1 MSRDVQCR
9 WGWGSPHGRG
19 NFGGGYVGRLVVSNG
34 GFMSLLCKNVCEAID
49 VPFGVD
55 IGVGQRNV
63 GLNGV

>member
-1 MSRDVQCR
+1 
-9 WGWGSPHGRG
+9 
-19 NFGGGYVGRLVVSNG
+19 
-34 GFMSLLCKNVCEAID
+34 MSLLCKNVCEAID